1 MKYLPDGYHF
11 FTKIQD
17 NPSKNEAGSGA
28 AGFSL
33 FRKKNLLM
41 IEPFPE
47 SLAGL
52 VLAVICDNEKG
63 VPRIHTIGPFRKGP
77 LRYPF
82 SPEMNRIVAVTM
94 LNNGKPVFVSL
105 PKDSGLSIEDVFSR
119 KAEKTENSEE
129 KKTIQN
135 NIINKIP
142 EKLHSF
148 DPFGTTNPAYSWLV
162 CTSEALFKNELT
174 ARDITLPVSLEG
186 NALKAITDYKHILFG
201 NYTEEVSKRE
211 FFIIGVPTKSQE
223 ISCAYNEKYNAARY
237 VEVSY
242 HYGVRTYNGY
252 HLYYVDKKSTALV
265 KVVLKNKNQ

>member
-1 MKYLPDGYHF
+1 MKYLSDGYHF

-17 NPSKNEAGSGA
+17 NPSKNENRGGA

-33 FRKKNLLM
+33 FRKKNILM
-41 IEPFPE
+41 IEPFPD

-52 VLAVICDNEKG
+52 VLTVICDNEKDN
-63 VPRIHTIGPFRKGP
+63 PRIHILGPFKKGASK
-77 LRYPF
+77 YPF
-82 SPEMNRIVAVTM
+82 SPEMNKIVAVAM
-94 LNNGKPVFVSL
+94 LNDGKPVFVSL
-105 PKDSGLSIEDVFSR
+105 PKDSGLNIEDVFSR
-119 KAEKTENSEE
+119 KPEKPE
-129 KKTIQN
+129 KKESVH
-135 NIINKIP
+135 NKKTT

-162 CTSEALFKNELT
+162 CTSETLFKNELKT
-174 ARDITLPVSLEG
+174 RDITLPVSLES
-186 NALKAITDYKHILFG
+186 NAFNAIAEYKHILFG

-211 FFIIGVPTKSQE
+211 FFIIGVPTKSPE

-252 HLYYVDKKSTALV
+252 HLYYADKKSTALV
-265 KVVLKNKNQ
+265 KVVLKNKRQ